1 MNNYTK
7 VIEEL
12 KYLNILYIDEDK
24 LSSEIS
30 YYTLGNFFKKMI
42 ITDNYI
48 NVFTQFKINNIDVIV
63 IDLFIDT
70 IKSLNF
76 IKEIRK
82 VNKNVLIIVMS
93 KCKESY
99 SYYHEKYFLN
109 GFLDKPFNLE
119 QFLSLFNRI
128 LISRKNDYL
137 EQYSLISDLN
147 LAISKID
154 LDGSIKFVNEGFC
167 KLTKYY
173 KEELIGKNFEF
184 LIDKDN
190 CLNYNE
196 KIWKNLKV
204 RKESEEYIFKKI
216 TKTKENYYS
225 KITINPIFNKKGEV
239 SEFLCLSDNVTNL
252 INPKKQLNDFSEMMN
267 EFIYVLMKIEDYE
280 ILTTIWGDNIINKL
294 QQRIYKIINNKLKEK
309 NKLFKLFF
317 LENGEYG
324 LIKSNCALNENIL
337 ELIIYLK
344 TLQNEINSKIISIEG
359 QEFSVSMLM
368 SLATEKSAIKDA
380 PLGLVKLKE
389 DKINF
394 IVANNLSLEEKL
406 KAKKELKILEMTRLA
421 IQQKKIISYFQPIVH
436 NVTQKTLK
444 YESLV
449 RLVDNEDNVLSPIC
463 FLDIAK
469 KSKYYSEIT
478 LLVLKNSFEALS
490 FTDRSISVNISMQD
504 IENEETC
511 DAIINLLKKNKSKS
525 NRITFELLEND
536 NIRDFSRI
544 ISFIKTIKYLGVK
557 VAIDDFGVGYS
568 NFERIIQYQP
578 DLIKIDGSLIKNI
591 TKDKFSY
598 DLVETIT
605 TFAKKQNIKTVAEY
619 VENEKI
625 YKLLLSLG
633 VDYSQGYF
641 FGKPIPLEML
651 KDI

>member
-1 MNNYTK
+1 MNSYTK

-30 YYTLGNFFKKMI
+30 YYTFGNFFKRII
-42 ITDNYI
+42 ITDYYANA
-48 NVFTQFKINNIDVIV
+48 FKQFKTNNIDVIV
-63 IDLFIDT
+63 IDLFTDT
-70 IKSLNF
+70 EKWLNF
-76 IKEIRK
+76 IKKIRN

-93 KCKESY
+93 KCKKFY
-99 SYYHEKYFLN
+99 SEYHEKYSLN
-109 GFLDKPFNLE
+109 GFLNKPFHLE
-119 QFLSLFNRI
+119 QFFSLFNKI

-154 LDGSIKFVNEGFC
+154 VDGTIKFVNDGFC
-167 KLTKYY
+167 KLTKYC
-173 KEELIGKNFEF
+173 KEELVGKKFEF

-190 CLNYNE
+190 CLNYDE
-196 KIWKNLKV
+196 KIWKNLKMK
-204 RKESEEYIFKKI
+204 KETTEYTFKKL

-225 KITINPIFNKKGEV
+225 KTTINPIFNKKGEV
-239 SEFLCLSDNVTNL
+239 SEFLCLSDNITNL
-252 INPKKQLNDFSEMMN
+252 INPKRQLNDFSEMMN

-280 ILTTIWGDNIINKL
+280 ILTTIWGENIVNKL
-294 QQRIYKIINNKLKEK
+294 QQKIYKIINKKLKEK
-309 NKLFKLFF
+309 DNSFRLFF

-324 LIKSNCALNENIL
+324 LIKSNCTLDENIL

-344 TLQNEINSKIISIEG
+344 TLQNEINSKIVSIEE
-359 QEFSVSMLM
+359 QEFPISMLM

-380 PLGLVKLKE
+380 PLGLAKLKE
-389 DKINF
+389 DKMNF
-394 IVANNLSLEEKL
+394 IVANNLSLEEKI
-406 KAKKELKILEMTRLA
+406 KAKKDLKVLEMTRLA
-421 IQQKKIISYFQPIVH
+421 IEEKKIISYFQPIVD
-436 NVTQKTLK
+436 NVTQKILK

-449 RLVDNEDNVLSPIC
+449 RLVDNENNVLSPIY

-469 KSKYYSEIT
+469 KSKYYSQIT

-490 FTDRSISVNISMQD
+490 LTDSNISVNISMQD

-525 NRITFELLEND
+525 SRITFELLEND

-568 NFERIIQYQP
+568 NFERITQYQP
-578 DLIKIDGSLIKNI
+578 DLIKIDGSLIRNI

-598 DLVETIT
+598 DLVETIA

-633 VDYSQGYF
+633 IDYSQGYF
-641 FGKPIPLEML
+641 FGKPEPLEML
-651 KDI
+651 KNI

>member
-30 YYTLGNFFKKMI
+30 YYTLGNFFKKII
-42 ITDNYI
+42 ITNDYSNAF
-48 NVFTQFKINNIDVIV
+48 NQFKINNIDVIV
-63 IDLFIDT
+63 IDLFINT
-70 IKSLNF
+70 IKSINF

-82 VNKNVLIIVMS
+82 INNKVLIIVMS

-109 GFLDKPFNLE
+109 GFLDKPFHLE

-128 LISRKNDYL
+128 LICKKNDYL

-147 LAISKID
+147 LAITKIN
-154 LDGSIKFVNEGFC
+154 LDGTIKFVNAGFC
-167 KLTKYY
+167 KLTKYC
-173 KEELIGKNFEF
+173 KEDLLGKKFEF
-184 LIDKDN
+184 LIDKEN
-190 CLNYNE
+190 CLNYDE
-196 KIWKNLKV
+196 KIWKNLKIK
-204 RKESEEYIFKKI
+204 KETEEYIFKKV
-216 TKTKENYYS
+216 TKSKKSFYS
-225 KITINPIFNKKGEV
+225 KTTINPIFNRKGEV
-239 SEFLCLSDNVTNL
+239 SEFLCLSDDITKL

-280 ILTTIWGDNIINKL
+280 ILTTIWGENIVNKL
-294 QQRIYKIINNKLKEK
+294 QQKIYKVINKKLKEK
-309 NKLFKLFF
+309 DNSFKLFF

-324 LIKSNCALNENIL
+324 LIKSNCTLNENIL

-344 TLQNEINSKIISIEG
+344 TLQNEINSKVVSIEEHKF
-359 QEFSVSMLM
+359 QISMLM

-380 PLGLVKLKE
+380 PLGLAKLKE
-389 DKINF
+389 DKVNF
-394 IVANNLSLEEKL
+394 IVANNLSLEEKI
-406 KAKKELKILEMTRLA
+406 KAKKDLKVLEMTRLA
-421 IQQKKIISYFQPIVH
+421 IEEKKIISYFQPIVD
-436 NVTQKTLK
+436 NVTQKILK

-449 RLVDNEDNVLSPIC
+449 RLVDNENNVLSPIS

-469 KSKYYSEIT
+469 KSKYYSQIT

-490 FTDRSISVNISMQD
+490 LTDSNISVNISMQD

-525 NRITFELLEND
+525 SRITFELLEND

-568 NFERIIQYQP
+568 NFERITQYQP
-578 DLIKIDGSLIKNI
+578 DLIKIDGSLIRNI

-598 DLVETIT
+598 DLVETIA

-633 VDYSQGYF
+633 IDYSQGYF
-641 FGKPIPLEML
+641 FGKPEPLAML
-651 KDI
+651 KNI

>member
-1 MNNYTK
+1 MNSYTK

-24 LSSEIS
+24 LASEIS
-30 YYTLGNFFKKMI
+30 YYTFGNFFKRII
-42 ITDNYI
+42 ITDDYTNAF
-48 NVFTQFKINNIDVIV
+48 NQFKINNIDVIV
-63 IDLFIDT
+63 IDLFANTVKAI
-70 IKSLNF
+70 NF

-82 VNKNVLIIVMS
+82 INSKVLIIVMS

-109 GFLDKPFNLE
+109 GFLDKPFHLE

-128 LISRKNDYL
+128 LICKKNDYL

-147 LAISKID
+147 LAITKID
-154 LDGSIKFVNEGFC
+154 LDGTIKFVNDGFC
-167 KLTKYY
+167 KLTKYC
-173 KEELIGKNFEF
+173 KEELVGKKFEF

-190 CLNYNE
+190 CLNYDE
-196 KIWKNLKV
+196 KIWKNLKMK
-204 RKESEEYIFKKI
+204 KETTEYTFKKL

-225 KITINPIFNKKGEV
+225 KTTINPIFNKKGEV
-239 SEFLCLSDNVTNL
+239 SEFLCLSDNITNL
-252 INPKKQLNDFSEMMN
+252 INPKRQLNDFSEMMN

-280 ILTTIWGDNIINKL
+280 ILTTIWGENIVNKL
-294 QQRIYKIINNKLKEK
+294 QQKIYKIINKKLKEK
-309 NKLFKLFF
+309 DNSFRLFF

-324 LIKSNCALNENIL
+324 LIKNNCTLDENIL

-344 TLQNEINSKIISIEG
+344 TLQNEINSKIVSIEE
-359 QEFSVSMLM
+359 QEFPISMLM

-380 PLGLVKLKE
+380 PLGLAKLKE
-389 DKINF
+389 DKMNF
-394 IVANNLSLEEKL
+394 IVANNLSLEEKI
-406 KAKKELKILEMTRLA
+406 KAKKDLKVLEMTRLA
-421 IQQKKIISYFQPIVH
+421 IEEKKIISYFQPIVD
-436 NVTQKTLK
+436 NVTQKILK

-449 RLVDNEDNVLSPIC
+449 RLVDNENNVLSPIY

-469 KSKYYSEIT
+469 KSKYYSQIT

-490 FTDRSISVNISMQD
+490 LTDSNISVNISMQD

-525 NRITFELLEND
+525 SRITFELLEND

-568 NFERIIQYQP
+568 NFERITQYQP
-578 DLIKIDGSLIKNI
+578 DLIKIDGSLIRNI

-598 DLVETIT
+598 DLVETIA

-633 VDYSQGYF
+633 IDYSQGYF
-641 FGKPIPLEML
+641 FGKPEPLEML
-651 KDI
+651 KNI